1 MPYPSRLPRVTR
13 VSWREWLGVGA
24 AVLAVVSAFLD
35 WTVLSSTAPAEADQ
49 LATLPHGETH
59 RDAFD
64 SGVYAWISVS
74 LTVVTGVT
82 VAALGQFR
90 SIRRAGLPQLW
101 LVAALVGV
109 ALAVIGFFA
118 LGVQFGSQGAA
129 LLETLGVRFGVGT
142 GRWLG
147 LGAAVLTL
155 VASVFDLVVFRR
167 EPSGRSSGSR
177 RRSSGR

>member
-1 MPYPSRLPRVTR
+1 M
-13 VSWREWLGVGA
+13 SWREWLGVGA
-24 AVLAVVSAFLD
+24 AILAVVSAFLD
-35 WTVLSSTAPAEADQ
+35 WTVLSSTTPAEAQQ

-64 SGVYAWISVS
+64 SGVYAWISVL

-101 LVAALVGV
+101 LVAAIVGV
-109 ALAVIGFFA
+109 ALGVIGFFA
-118 LGVQFGSQGAA
+118 LGVQFGSQAAA
-129 LLETLGVRFGVGT
+129 LLETLGVRFGVGA

-147 LGAAVLTL
+147 LGAGVLTL
-155 VASVFDLVVFRR
+155 VASVFDLIVFRR
-167 EPSGRSSGSR
+167 EPSGERS
-177 RRSSGR
+177 RSQGRDSVR